1 MALSA
6 LWALPSCDH
15 SQKVNKPEV
24 LLTEEQMIDV
34 LFDAYLIEA
43 ELNQKRTL
51 GENVTPLQQ
60 VYYDQLFEHYGI
72 TDTLFQQN
80 LLYYTYQLQTL
91 ERIMDSVTNRF
102 VKAQ

>member
-1 MALSA
+1 
-6 LWALPSCDH
+6 
-15 SQKVNKPEV
+15 
-24 LLTEEQMIDV
+24 MIDV

-43 ELNQKRTL
+43 DLNQKRTL
-51 GENVTPLQQ
+51 GENVDPLQQ